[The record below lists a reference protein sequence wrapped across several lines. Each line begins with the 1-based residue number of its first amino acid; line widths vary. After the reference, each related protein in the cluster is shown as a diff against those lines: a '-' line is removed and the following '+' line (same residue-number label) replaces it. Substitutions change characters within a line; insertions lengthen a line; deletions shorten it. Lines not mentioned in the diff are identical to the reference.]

1 MVDSDHSIEKTI
13 WRCRAG
19 FPRSVTA
26 GDPSE
31 EVEDARWLRTYV
43 GYDYLYLQHVIR
55 PSTITGSSSVNTQV
69 TVNGSTQ
76 SINVTQPVV
85 HFRDQDTWVQGINV
99 GVELRY

>member
-1 MVDSDHSIEKTI
+1 MLEFVSVVPEANLKV
-13 WRCRAG
+13 G
-19 FPRSVTA
+19 FA
-26 GDPSE
+26 FNN
-31 EVEDARWLRTYV
+31 WLRTYV

-55 PSTITGSSSVNTQV
+55 PSTITGTSSVNTQV

-76 SINVTQPVV
+76 TINVTQPAI